1 MSIETFAMIILFF
14 AVMAIGMTLLATYYV
29 ALYKEEQRKN
39 RALELIQRKSKK
51 EKKNAKR
58 L

>member
-1 MSIETFAMIILFF
+1 MSMTTVSMIIAFF
-14 AVMAIGMTLLATYYV
+14 AFMAIGMTILATYFA

-39 RALELIQRKSKK
+39 RALGLIQRKSKK
-51 EKKNAKR
+51 EKKNANR

>member
-1 MSIETFAMIILFF
+1 MSMITVSMIILFF
-14 AVMAIGMTLLATYYV
+14 AVMAIGMTLLATYYA
-29 ALYKEEQRKN
+29 ALYKDEQRKN
-39 RALELIQRKSKK
+39 RALMQRISKK

>member
-1 MSIETFAMIILFF
+1 MSMTTVSLIIAFF
-14 AVMAIGMTLLATYYV
+14 AFMAIGMTLLAAYFA
-29 ALYKEEQRKN
+29 ALYKDEQRKN

>member
-14 AVMAIGMTLLATYYV
+14 AVMSIGMTLLATYYV
-29 ALYKEEQRKN
+29 ALYKEERRKN
-39 RALELIQRKSKK
+39 RALMQQKSKK

>member
-1 MSIETFAMIILFF
+1 MTTVSLIIAFF
-14 AVMAIGMTLLATYYV
+14 AFMAIGMTLLAAYFA

-51 EKKNAKR
+51 EKKNGKR

>member
-1 MSIETFAMIILFF
+1 MSIETFAIIILFF
-14 AVMAIGMTLLATYYV
+14 AVVSIGMTLLATYYV
-29 ALYKEEQRKN
+29 ALYKEEQRKS
-39 RALELIQRKSKK
+39 RELMQRISKK

>member
-1 MSIETFAMIILFF
+1 MSMITVSMIILFF

-29 ALYKEEQRKN
+29 ALYKDEQRKN
-39 RALELIQRKSKK
+39 RELMQRKTKK

>member
-1 MSIETFAMIILFF
+1 MTTVSLIIAFF
-14 AVMAIGMTLLATYYV
+14 AFMAIGMTLLATYFA

-39 RALELIQRKSKK
+39 RALMQQKSKK